1 MEDLS
6 GRMTSDVDFTK
17 GYSVDV
23 VSGVTSIDGH

>member
-6 GRMTSDVDFTK
+6 GRMTTDVDFTK

-23 VSGVTSIDGH
+23 VCVAISIDGD